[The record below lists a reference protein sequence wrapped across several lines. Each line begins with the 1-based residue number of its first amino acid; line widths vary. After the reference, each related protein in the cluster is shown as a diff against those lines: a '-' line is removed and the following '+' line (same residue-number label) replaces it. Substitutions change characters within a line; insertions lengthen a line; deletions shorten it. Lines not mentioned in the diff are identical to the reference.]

1 MFLLGKYLLI
11 ISISFLLL
19 LAEKLE
25 ERRKMVYTYYF
36 PEKKLSTFQV
46 SQEANS
52 CRFLSIQGRFVT
64 VSAAVL

>member
-25 ERRKMVYTYYF
+25 ERWYILTSF
-36 PEKKLSTFQV
+36 PKKKLSTFQV